1 MSNAHRFIKATDD
14 AHHFIKGTSDAHRF
28 GYVTDVSSSCV
39 KR

>member
-1 MSNAHRFIKATDD
+1 MSNAHCFIKATDD
-14 AHHFIKGTSDAHRF
+14 AHRFIKGTSDAHRF